1 MSFNPHDVLHERT
14 SWISE
19 FVEQFSVRFPQE
31 DEPTTIS
38 AWLARM
44 DDQLRDGDHA
54 HIEFGNYIVSFLGR
68 ADYLDRTPVVLH
80 VSDKRDRTQ
89 HLFIGESNQDGS
101 IHHYN
106 PIPLAL

>member
-1 MSFNPHDVLHERT
+1 MSYNHYDVLYKRT
-14 SWISE
+14 AWISE

-31 DEPTTIS
+31 DEPTSIS

-44 DDQLRDGDHA
+44 DDQLRDGSFEHM
-54 HIEFGNYIVSFLGR
+54 EFDNYIVSFHGH
-68 ADYLDRTPVVLH
+68 ADYLDRTPVILH
-80 VSDKRDRTQ
+80 VSNKLDRTQ

-106 PIPLAL
+106 PIPLVL